1 MLKRSLL
8 YLSLAIFLLFNFK
21 IANSNEIIKN
31 IEIYGNERISKDTII
46 LFSKI
51 KKNQNIKDN
60 NINEILKNLYD
71 TNFFENISINF
82 EDGLLKIS
90 VIEAPL
96 IEKITLVGVKAQK
109 HREEIRKNLNLKSR
123 SSFNEVKLLE
133 DKNLIKSKLRDLGYF
148 FADVSTLVEEIEDN
162 KVNVI
167 YEIDIGKKAKIK
179 KISFI
184 GNKGFK
190 DSKLKSIIVSEEY
203 KFWKF
208 ISGRKFLREELITI
222 DKRLLRNFYLNKGFK
237 NIDINTSFAKLI
249 NDDEFELIFNIES
262 NEKIFFNNLKLDL
275 PDDFDPK
282 NFSNLNNLFSNL
294 KNKPYSIFSINK
306 ILDEI
311 DLITVTEEY
320 KSVNAS
326 VEEELVENKLNII
339 FKIEEMEKLFVE
351 RINILGNNVTKENVI
366 RNQLEI
372 DEGDPYNEIL
382 NLKSVNNLKSL
393 NFFKDV
399 KYEILDGSNSDTK
412 IINYI
417 IQEKPTGEIA
427 AGAGIGS
434 SGGSLGFSVKENNYL
449 GEGLG
454 VEATAQI
461 TDETFRGVFS
471 VNNPNYKDTD
481 KTLFF
486 NIQAVEVDR
495 IENYGYKTNKNGFE
509 FGTNFE
515 YLKNLNLG
523 LSTSSFYEKIETD
536 SSASARQKKQEGDY
550 WDTFVKATF
559 DYDKRNQKF
568 KTSEGF
574 RSFYSLDIPII
585 SKNNTLTNTYSY
597 KYFTELYENN
607 ISSFSFFAQS
617 ANSLTGDDVK
627 LTERLTIPSSRLR
640 GFESGRVGP
649 KDGNDYIGGNY
660 ITAINFNTTV
670 PKIFENVQNLDA
682 LLFFDAANIWGV
694 DYDSSINDSSNVRSS
709 IGIGIDY
716 FSVIGPINVSLSEVI
731 SKEDTDKTESLRFN
745 IGTTF

>member
-1 MLKRSLL
+1 M
-8 YLSLAIFLLFNFK
+8 
-21 IANSNEIIKN
+21 
-31 IEIYGNERISKDTII
+31 
-46 LFSKI
+46 
-51 KKNQNIKDN
+51 
-60 NINEILKNLYD
+60 
-71 TNFFENISINF
+71 
-82 EDGLLKIS
+82 
-90 VIEAPL
+90 
-96 IEKITLVGVKAQK
+96 
-109 HREEIRKNLNLKSR
+109 
-123 SSFNEVKLLE
+123 
-133 DKNLIKSKLRDLGYF
+133 
-148 FADVSTLVEEIEDN
+148 
-162 KVNVI
+162 
-167 YEIDIGKKAKIK
+167 
-179 KISFI
+179 
-184 GNKGFK
+184 
-190 DSKLKSIIVSEEY
+190 
-203 KFWKF
+203 
-208 ISGRKFLREELITI
+208 
-222 DKRLLRNFYLNKGFK
+222 
-237 NIDINTSFAKLI
+237 
-249 NDDEFELIFNIES
+249 
-262 NEKIFFNNLKLDL
+262 
-275 PDDFDPK
+275 
-282 NFSNLNNLFSNL
+282 
-294 KNKPYSIFSINK
+294 
-306 ILDEI
+306 
-311 DLITVTEEY
+311 
-320 KSVNAS
+320 
-326 VEEELVENKLNII
+326 
-339 FKIEEMEKLFVE
+339 
-351 RINILGNNVTKENVI
+351 
-366 RNQLEI
+366 
-372 DEGDPYNEIL
+372 
-382 NLKSVNNLKSL
+382 

-509 FGTNFE
+509 VGTNFE

-536 SSASARQKKQEGDY
+536 STASARQKKQEGDY

-694 DYDSSINDSSNVRSS
+694 DYDSSIKDSSSVRSS